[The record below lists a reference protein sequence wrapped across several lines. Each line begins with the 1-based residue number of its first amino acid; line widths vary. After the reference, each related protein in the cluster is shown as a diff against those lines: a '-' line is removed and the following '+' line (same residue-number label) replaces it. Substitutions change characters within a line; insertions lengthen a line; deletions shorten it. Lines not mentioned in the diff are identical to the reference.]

1 MLIIF
6 VLSFPVLI
14 GLLVSVVVIFMTIDG
29 QRKKPGVSPINRT
42 LLGFANGASITIINI
57 LYTNIARWFVNFE
70 NHKYTDTYEYSLIM
84 KSFAFKFLNS
94 FLAIFYFIFTSHDA
108 NLLQSIFETVLPVLF
123 YKQVSNILEQVGR
136 PYVIYR
142 FKQKKYFD
150 SIHKKA
156 VSQETTRI
164 YRQYSESKEKYQHL
178 ISHEALMEEK
188 AKIEEK
194 FNALN

>member
-123 YKQVSNILEQVGR
+123 YK
-136 PYVIYR
+136 
-142 FKQKKYFD
+142 
-150 SIHKKA
+150 
-156 VSQETTRI
+156 
-164 YRQYSESKEKYQHL
+164 
-178 ISHEALMEEK
+178 
-188 AKIEEK
+188 
-194 FNALN
+194 